1 MAVLSFKVSAN
12 PNKSPQGCT
21 SLTNYVFNRTFQTHS
36 KSLVNFGSIEIQFDY
51 NSDQPMFVPVA
62 DAHGLVEENIL
73 EKVFPMFNVF
83 LIHSLIGENHEA
95 IVKRQ
100 IDKIYQSQE
109 NPLIFLIVHD
119 EGKKDSSFS
128 RSQDGNIVTIY
139 ISRYNDLLG

>member
-83 LIHSLIGENHEA
+83 LIHYLIGEDHEA
-95 IVKRQ
+95 IAKRQ
-100 IDKIYQSQE
+100 KDKI
-109 NPLIFLIVHD
+109 
-119 EGKKDSSFS
+119 
-128 RSQDGNIVTIY
+128 
-139 ISRYNDLLG
+139 

>member
-1 MAVLSFKVSAN
+1 
-12 PNKSPQGCT
+12 
-21 SLTNYVFNRTFQTHS
+21 
-36 KSLVNFGSIEIQFDY
+36 
-51 NSDQPMFVPVA
+51 
-62 DAHGLVEENIL
+62 
-73 EKVFPMFNVF
+73 
-83 LIHSLIGENHEA
+83 LIGENHEA
-95 IVKRQ
+95 IAKRQ